1 MVDMVLRIRNKLA
14 DAEKQEL
21 PLAEVTAERLQKHI
35 QAILST
41 LPEDLQG
48 VLQNGSVLTPGMLA
62 IKTHY
67 SRSFLCEVFC
77 YIIRHLL
84 SE

>member
-41 LPEDLQG
+41 LPEDLQW

-62 IKTHY
+62 IKNP
-67 SRSFLCEVFC
+67 L
-77 YIIRHLL
+77 
-84 SE
+84 

>member
-62 IKTHY
+62 IRN
-67 SRSFLCEVFC
+67 SL
-77 YIIRHLL
+77 
-84 SE
+84 